1 MTELPEGAAD
11 AFLKPLRAILRK
23 ARDLDIVVFWG
34 SADGWPDEPAEE
46 LDPEEIGFWAEG
58 LCEEGFRLAWEVVAD
73 PDLPT
78 EPDHVRLMAWETG
91 HPAPPATEGW
101 IVLHRAEVA
110 A

>member
-1 MTELPEGAAD
+1 MTELSDGATE

-23 ARDLDIVVFWG
+23 DRGLDIVVFWG
-34 SADGWPDEPAEE
+34 TPAGWPDEPMEE

-58 LCEEGFRLAWEVVAD
+58 LMAEGFRLAWEVVAD
-73 PDLPT
+73 PEAPD
-78 EPDHVRLMAWETG
+78 EADHVRLMAWEADN
-91 HPAPPATEGW
+91 PAPPATEGW